1 MDLEEVAV
9 YRRNLQNYR
18 FYKSSLKRHKDKLLE
33 LETKELGLHSPQFG
47 EVAVQGSQDEYIK
60 ACKRFDLI
68 EDINKEKEEIKKYE
82 SLLGDIDMDLVMMN
96 LEISNV
102 IKNVYC
108 LKKTTIYK
116 ESVFV
121 NWILTTLPV
130 ENCPGIFEW
139 FDCIKYV
146 STKVVNITLTTKGPL

>member
-18 FYKSSLKRHKDKLLE
+18 FYKSSLKKHKDKLIE

-116 ESVFV
+116 ESKKVHM
-121 NWILTTLPV
+121 
-130 ENCPGIFEW
+130 
-139 FDCIKYV
+139 DV
-146 STKVVNITLTTKGPL
+146 STLKRHINKEIWKIIKSKS